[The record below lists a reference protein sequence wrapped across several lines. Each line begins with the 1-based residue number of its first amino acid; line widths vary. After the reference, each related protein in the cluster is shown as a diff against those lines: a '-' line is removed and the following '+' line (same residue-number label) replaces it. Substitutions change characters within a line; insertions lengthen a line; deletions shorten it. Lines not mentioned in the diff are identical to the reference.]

1 MNKDLATFEQS
12 AIENKFEKKI
22 ENKIDFSHFFCQ
34 IYFTNVGFQN
44 MIVCQRMLDYEEIGG
59 KFTVCDWKLKATIQ

>member
-1 MNKDLATFEQS
+1 MNKDLATFEQR
-12 AIENKFEKKI
+12 AIENKFENKF
-22 ENKIDFSHFFCQ
+22 ENNIDFSHFFCQ

-44 MIVCQRMLDYEEIGG
+44 MTVYQRMLDYKEIGG